1 LSDRNCPKLR
11 YASGAPFKKDRTMDK
26 DKRRQP
32 FFLMMLFV
40 ILTILGINLG
50 EVATVLAKATK
61 ICLSC
66 IGIG

>member
-1 LSDRNCPKLR
+1 
-11 YASGAPFKKDRTMDK
+11 MDK
-26 DKRRQP
+26 DKRRLP
-32 FFLMMLFV
+32 FFLMMVFA

-50 EVATVLAKATK
+50 EVATVLNKATK

>member
-1 LSDRNCPKLR
+1 M
-11 YASGAPFKKDRTMDK
+11 KKDKGRL
-26 DKRRQP
+26 P
-32 FFLMMLFV
+32 FFLMMVFV

-50 EVATVLAKATK
+50 EVTTVMTKATK